1 MTKINLEKI
10 ILIIFFGV
18 ILFSGPGALF
28 DHKIKHD
35 FPFAYGASDA
45 FQHQIRA
52 ESIKDIGNFRYEPPY
67 LEKGVENIVGVYPPV
82 VYHLAAIFSY
92 ASGTEVYDS
101 IYFIVVFFSI
111 IASFVMYLIIR
122 NFNKTVALLSLPL
135 SILIF
140 SFPLSLG
147 FLWGHWPSVL
157 SQSFLIL
164 FAWSIMR
171 IDLDKSF
178 LIIALS
184 LSAIALTHTS
194 EAIFA
199 LIFLALF
206 FGIKILVKK
215 FNKEDIKNAA
225 IFLGVF
231 FVISFY
237 YLVIFQNSWAKSQA
251 YEFGVQPI
259 WDGNP
264 GFYLIGF
271 GLLLIP
277 IIIGIVFS
285 LTKLKSL
292 HASIILAFA
301 MLISGFL
308 NYIGFGLRSFQIRFY
323 WPIYLSVFAGFG
335 IYAIL
340 KIIVKK
346 WNSVYTPVVLLI
358 LTILI
363 LGIVP
368 ENVKFQNSL
377 QMSLENMPFSADLF
391 KSVLKTF
398 PQNNARTSQGI
409 MDPYHWESLTWISDN
424 AEPDAIIY
432 FFYGDIYDQD
442 ALLRNSK
449 RVHHQVDPGDFINAL
464 QERKIKRSYISEFPG
479 DAGGG
484 TPIRSSFFNFENAF
498 KDKPGEFFYGPR
510 DICTFDYLIFD
521 KVSRQEVLA
530 QYNVLIAQELLK
542 KESITLVFDN
552 QFVFILKNS
561 DVGADCIE
569 ERSF

>member
-10 ILIIFFGV
+10 ILLIFFV
-18 ILFSGPGALF
+18 IILSLGPGALF
-28 DHKIKHD
+28 DHKLKHD

-52 ESIKDIGNFRYEPPY
+52 ESIKDMGNFRNEAQY
-67 LEKGVENIVGVYPPV
+67 LVKGMETVVGVYPPV
-82 VYHLAAIFSY
+82 VYHLAVIFSY
-92 ASGTEVYDS
+92 ASGIEVYDS

-111 IASFVMYLIIR
+111 IAGFVMYFIIR
-122 NFNKTVALLSLPL
+122 NFNKTVALLSLPI

-140 SFPLSLG
+140 SFPVSLG

-171 IDLDKSF
+171 TNLEKSF

-215 FNKEDIKNAA
+215 FNKDDIKNAA

-237 YLVIFQNSWAKSQA
+237 YLVIFQNTWAKSQS
-251 YEFGVQPI
+251 YSFSIDPI
-259 WDGNP
+259 WVGNP
-264 GFYLIGF
+264 TFYIAGF
-271 GLLLIP
+271 GLLLMP
-277 IIIGIVFS
+277 IILGIIFS
-285 LTKLKSL
+285 LSKLKGIHVSL
-292 HASIILAFA
+292 IFAFA
-301 MLISGFL
+301 MLLGGFL
-308 NYIGFGLRSFQIRFY
+308 NYIGFQLRSFQIRFF
-323 WPIYLSVFAGFG
+323 WPIYLSVFVGFG
-335 IYAIL
+335 IYIL
-340 KIIVKK
+340 IKVVVKR
-346 WNSVYTPVVLLI
+346 WNPVYTIAAFSI
-358 LTILI
+358 LTILV
-363 LGIVP
+363 LGLIP
-368 ENVKFQNSL
+368 NAVKFQNSL
-377 QMSLENMPFSADLF
+377 QIPFENVPFSADLF
-391 KSVLKTF
+391 KSILKSV

-424 AEPDAIIY
+424 AEPNAIIY
-432 FFYGDIYDQD
+432 FLYGDIYDQD

-449 RVHHQVDPGDFINAL
+449 RVHRQVDPGDFIKAL
-464 QERKIKRSYISEFPG
+464 QERKIKREYISDLPG
-479 DAGGG
+479 DTGGG
-484 TPIRSSFFNFENAF
+484 TPIRNSFFGFENAF
-498 KDKPGEFFYGPR
+498 KDKPEEFFYGPR

-530 QYNVLIAQELLK
+530 QYNILIAQELLK
-542 KESITLVFDN
+542 KEFINDVFNN
-552 QFVFILKNS
+552 QFVVILKNNN
-561 DVGADCIE
+561 VGADCVE